1 MRFELEKLK
10 GQRFTATAKFERF
23 GIKSSWG
30 CGHEKTLLLTN
41 VVKDDTIITDHIW
54 FTCGKTFENLDL
66 VEGDVIQF
74 DARVAPYGKG
84 LRGERM
90 TDYRLSHPSK
100 VTKLSAF
107 N

>member
-1 MRFELEKLK
+1 MRFELKKLN
-10 GQRFTATAKFERF
+10 GQRFTATARFERF

-30 CGHEKTLLLTN
+30 PGHEKTLLLTN
-41 VVKDDTIITDHIW
+41 VTKDDSVITDHIW
-54 FTCGKTFENLDL
+54 FTCGKTFEKLDL

-84 LRGERM
+84 LRDERM
-90 TDYRLSHPSK
+90 TDYKLSNPSR
-100 VTKLSAF
+100 VTKLRII